1 MCNKLHGNF
10 KHIKKTGFGYKLF
23 SYNYNPKAR
32 IHYYRPMFP
41 DGKESFK
48 SEEINKWEPK
58 FNRRGDGF
66 CFFLTKKGAE
76 KYQKNYLCFRERTL
90 RKIKYYKGLG
100 KCRHGSGTYSICKE
114 FQILEEV

>member
-10 KHIKKTGFGYKLF
+10 KHIKKAGFGYKLF
-23 SYNYNPKAR
+23 SYNPKAR

-41 DGKESFK
+41 DGRESFK
-48 SEEINKWEPK
+48 SEDINKWDPK

-66 CFFLTKKGAE
+66 CFFLTKRGAE
-76 KYQKNYLCFRERTL
+76 KYQKNYSCFRERTI

-100 KCRHGSGTYSICKE
+100 KCRHGSETYSICKE